1 LNPLGR
7 YETIFLEIINMTP
20 EQRKLAYELISNP
33 PPGSDLAAAKE
44 YGIDLSL
51 LVENLDLTVAER
63 LRKLYKVAV
72 FLQKVRQSSGDGR

>member
-7 YETIFLEIINMTP
+7 YETIFLEIRNMTP

>member
-1 LNPLGR
+1 
-7 YETIFLEIINMTP
+7 MTP

>member
-1 LNPLGR
+1 
-7 YETIFLEIINMTP
+7 MTP

-51 LVENLDLTVAER
+51 LVENLDLTLAER
-63 LRKLYKVAV
+63 VRKLYAVAT
-72 FLQKVRQSSGDGR
+72 FLENVRQSAGARR

>member
-1 LNPLGR
+1 
-7 YETIFLEIINMTP
+7 MTP

-51 LVENLDLTVAER
+51 LVENLDLTLAER
-63 LRKLYKVAV
+63 VRKLYAVAT
-72 FLQKVRQSSGDGR
+72 FLEKVRQSAGARQ